1 MGTRGPFTKIA
12 PSAWPR
18 LAEAAGMPRRGRVE
32 VLWDVACEYDVD
44 ITTVRRHYLRIKRGE
59 ELPRARESQ
68 EFTP

>member
-32 VLWDVACEYDVD
+32 VLWDVACEYDCHIV
-44 ITTVRRHYLRIKRGE
+44 TVRKLYLRIKRGQP
-59 ELPRARESQ
+59 LPRAREQ
-68 EFTP
+68 Q